1 MLWSSN
7 LDKFRGRQDLLI
19 ILVMVID
26 DLIFKVHGSILQL
39 ENLILTK
46 AFNQIFQLVQVL
58 YLDYRL
64 VPLYLCPDATPYRML
79 SA

>member
-1 MLWSSN
+1 
-7 LDKFRGRQDLLI
+7 
-19 ILVMVID
+19 MVID

-64 VPLYLCPDATPYRML
+64 VPLYLCPDATTYRML

>member
-1 MLWSSN
+1 
-7 LDKFRGRQDLLI
+7 
-19 ILVMVID
+19 VIVRY
-26 DLIFKVHGSILQL
+26 DLIFKVYGSILQP
-39 ENLILTK
+39 EDLILAQ